1 MIYSSKDPDVFYR
14 EQRILLSVSSLYYL
28 QMEHG
33 LKYMRRKK
41 SQAYIMVLIVTDL
54 FFLDRFTFSGIFGTD
69 VKKLKEKQN
78 IQALISALKSKDPTV
93 QYDAAEAL
101 GDLRDPRAVEPLIA
115 ALKNDELSGVRWK
128 AAEALSKIG
137 VPAVD
142 ALIGVLSH
150 EDDDVRWKAAIAL
163 GEIGDLKAVEPLI
176 ALLCDD
182 DRFVKSRAAHAL
194 GMIGEA
200 AVDPLI
206 RALREGNGNLRWGA
220 AIALGKIRDA
230 RAVKPLIRALADKY
244 ENVRSE
250 SAMSLAGFGKPALAP
265 LLEFLK
271 FSDGPVRLEVVT
283 ALGELK
289 DSDAIHPLIQLL
301 ENAGDE
307 ERKAIADALDA
318 ILIPSIEPL
327 AQKLRNS
334 NTREE

>member
-1 MIYSSKDPDVFYR
+1 M
-14 EQRILLSVSSLYYL
+14 
-28 QMEHG
+28 
-33 LKYMRRKK
+33 
-41 SQAYIMVLIVTDL
+41 ALIVADMV
-54 FFLDRFTFSGIFGTD
+54 FFENIAGSFFGID
-69 VKKLKEKQN
+69 VKKLKQN
-78 IQALISALKSKDPTV
+78 QNVKGLIAALKSKDPTV

-101 GDLRDPRAVEPLIA
+101 GELRDPRAVEYLTA

-128 AAEALSKIG
+128 AAEALAKIG
-137 VPAVD
+137 APAVN
-142 ALIGVLSH
+142 ALIGALTH

-163 GEIGDLKAVEPLI
+163 GETGDSRAVEPLI
-176 ALLCDD
+176 ALLCDE

-200 AVDPLI
+200 AVDPLVH
-206 RALREGNGNLRWGA
+206 ALRQGDGNLRWGA
-220 AIALGKIRDA
+220 ATALGKIRDT
-230 RAVKPLIRALADKY
+230 RAIRPLICALADKY

-250 SAMSLAGFGKPALAP
+250 SATSLAGFGKPALAP

-271 FSDGPVRLEVVT
+271 FSDAPLRLEVVT

-318 ILIPSIEPL
+318 ILVPSIEPL
-327 AQKLRNS
+327 ARKLRNC
-334 NTREE
+334 NTRKE